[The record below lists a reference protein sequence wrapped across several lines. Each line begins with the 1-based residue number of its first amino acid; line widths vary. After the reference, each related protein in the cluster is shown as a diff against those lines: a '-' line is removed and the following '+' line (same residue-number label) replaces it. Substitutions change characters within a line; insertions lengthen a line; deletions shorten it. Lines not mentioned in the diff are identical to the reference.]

1 MKLKIFLFS
10 LTALFMAYGFWRG
23 QVGIDYAE
31 EYTPIDSV
39 VISFEANSSLHDKG
53 NLVGVQP
60 YMEAKDYSSQGAF
73 EAAIKNYLYDAA
85 AKQFLNPKSI
95 VIFPE
100 YIGTWLVAMNEKPS
114 VYNADTVNEA
124 MLWIVLRHPFDF
136 FSYYRKAKGKAPQTA
151 AIFQLKAK
159 AMAEAYYQ
167 TFSKL
172 ASKYEVTIVAGSI
185 LLPEPFADEKG
196 MLQVQPGGNL
206 YNMTAVFNPDGSMNP
221 SLVKKIYPINEEK
234 GFVSAADANSLPV
247 FETPAGKLG
256 VLVCADAWYPEPY
269 RILKEKGAELLAVPS
284 YAAGNNIWDNLWGGY
299 NGAPTP
305 NDVDQTDV
313 GKITERDAWGKYTM
327 GGRAAAANIKY
338 GVNVFLRGKLWDLG
352 SDGETIVFGE
362 GNLLLGEEKDGAG
375 ISCVWLR

>member
-1 MKLKIFLFS
+1 VKLKIFLLS
-10 LTALFMAYGFWRG
+10 LAILFIAYGFWRG
-23 QVGIDYAE
+23 NVGINYDDK
-31 EYTPIDSV
+31 YTPIDSA

-60 YMEAKDYSSQGAF
+60 YMEAKDYSSQEAF
-73 EAAIKNYLYDAA
+73 QAAMKNYLFDAS

-100 YIGTWLVAMNEKPS
+100 YIGTWLVAMDEKPS
-114 VYNADTVNEA
+114 VYSADTVNEA
-124 MLWIVLRHPFDF
+124 MFWIVLRHPMDF
-136 FSYYRKAKGKAPQTA
+136 ISYYRIAKGKAPQTE

-159 AMAEAYYQ
+159 EMAQAYYK
-167 TFSKL
+167 TFSQL

-196 MLQVQPGGNL
+196 VLQVKPGGNL
-206 YNMTAVFNPDGSMNP
+206 YNITAVFNPDGSMNP
-221 SLVKKIYPINEEK
+221 SLVRKIYPIEEEK
-234 GFVSAADANSLPV
+234 GFVCGADANALPV
-247 FETPAGKLG
+247 FDTPAGKLG

-269 RILKEKGAELLAVPS
+269 KILKEKGAQLLAVPS
-284 YAAGNNIWDNLWGGY
+284 YAAGDNIWGKLWSGY
-299 NGAPTP
+299 NGAPMP
-305 NDVDQTDV
+305 DDVDKTDV
-313 GKITERDAWGKYTM
+313 GKITEREAWKKYTM

-362 GNLLLGEEKDGAG
+362 GNLVMGEEKDGAG